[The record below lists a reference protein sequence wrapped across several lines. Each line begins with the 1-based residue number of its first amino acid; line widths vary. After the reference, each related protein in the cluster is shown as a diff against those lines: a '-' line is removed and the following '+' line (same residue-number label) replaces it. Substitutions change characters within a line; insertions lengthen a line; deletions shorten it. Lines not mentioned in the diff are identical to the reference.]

1 MVHCGNGLICDNDA
15 RHLRSFRDGSFLP
28 HLLRDGVFGS
38 SCALYDKQLGTEEF
52 FSNVNHSGL
61 VRENS
66 CDKATCNFI
75 NVKAQN
81 ATDNDTYSTYTVA
94 CIILAVKIF
103 TLLSTDTIIL

>member
-1 MVHCGNGLICDNDA
+1 MPQTGKKNITTPMGE
-15 RHLRSFRDGSFLP
+15 DGSFLTL
-28 HLLRDGVFGS
+28 LLRDGVFGS
-38 SCALYDKQLGTEEF
+38 SCALYDKQWVLKNF
-52 FSNVNHSGL
+52 FLTHIHSGL

-75 NVKAQN
+75 NVKAQS

-103 TLLSTDTIIL
+103 TLLSTDKIIL